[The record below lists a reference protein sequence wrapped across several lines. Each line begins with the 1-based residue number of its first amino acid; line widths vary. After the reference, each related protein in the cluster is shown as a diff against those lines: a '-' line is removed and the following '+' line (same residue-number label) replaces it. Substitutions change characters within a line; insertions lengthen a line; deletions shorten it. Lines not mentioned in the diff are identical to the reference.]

1 MNKKSKEI
9 VKKLCFTLVVVI
21 SIITIIGC
29 PNTVSSKA
37 NGTDNKKPDTPTQK
51 PQEGK
56 PADPDDWSELTA
68 DQVIQNIEITK
79 KSEVVTDLNG
89 LGFGMKDNKLCL
101 SYGKVGDLKGTPK
114 LLSEAKEDIEKE
126 IGTWNDYP
134 AEDSYSDIK
143 DGLEKRWFATHKT
156 IHSKG
161 RLVKWLE
168 PTTMHN
174 NEAYF
179 PTGKVKR
186 TYGIDIDINGLTF
199 AVDVNEGKLFAISTS
214 AGGGYQLFA
223 DWEIVFVEK
232 VVDPKMYSFHYG
244 SYTLKGDFDEGN
256 PKISD
261 DYDNTKIVHVFTLS
275 EMLKVYLRN
284 KKKVPEGIAE
294 QVIEKFSPLL
304 SENKGKYDVYLV
316 FGKISRKSSSEP
328 FAYYEFVYHSFR
340 NVLKLTDDSF
350 WSGCWN
356 Q

>member
-21 SIITIIGC
+21 SIISIIGC

-37 NGTDNKKPDTPTQK
+37 NGTDNKKPNPTP
-51 PQEGK
+51 PPEDPVGK
-56 PADPDDWSELTA
+56 A
-68 DQVIQNIEITK
+68 IEAMRITK
-79 KSEVVTDLNG
+79 KSEAVTNLRG
-89 LGFGMKDNKLCL
+89 LGFGMIGDKLCL

-114 LLSEAKEDIEKE
+114 LLSEAKQDIENE

-134 AEDSYSDIK
+134 TGDSYSSIK
-143 DGLEKRWFATHKT
+143 DGLEKRWIAAKETVD
-156 IHSKG
+156 SESSG
-161 RLVKWLE
+161 LVKWLK
-168 PTTMHN
+168 PTTIYN
-174 NEAYF
+174 SYF
-179 PTGKVKR
+179 PTGKVKW

-199 AVDVNEGKLFAISTS
+199 SVDVNEGKLFAVSNS

-232 VVDPKMYSFHYG
+232 VEDPDPDKIPEIYSFHYG
-244 SYTLKGDFDEGN
+244 PYTLKGNFDKDN

-261 DYDNTKIVHVFTLS
+261 EYDNTKIVHVFTLA
-275 EMLKVYLRN
+275 EMLKVYL
-284 KKKVPEGIAE
+284 KKTGKEAIAD

-316 FGKISRKSSSEP
+316 FGKISRKRSSEP

-340 NVLKLTDDSF
+340 NVLKLTDDIF
-350 WSGCWN
+350 WDECWN
-356 Q
+356 P

>member
-29 PNTVSSKA
+29 PNTVSNKTDSGA
-37 NGTDNKKPDTPTQK
+37 GSNGSNPPPPPPPPPPPLPTDPN
-51 PQEGK
+51 
-56 PADPDDWSELTA
+56 DWSGLTA
-68 DQVIQNIEITK
+68 NQVIQKMEITE
-79 KSEVVTDLNG
+79 KSEAVTNLQG
-89 LGFGMKDNKLCL
+89 LGFGMIDNKLCL
-101 SYGKVGDLKGTPK
+101 SYGKVGDLKGKPK

-126 IGTWNDYP
+126 IDTWNDYP

-199 AVDVNEGKLFAISTS
+199 TVDVNEGKLFAISTS

-232 VVDPKMYSFHYG
+232 VVDPKIPKMYSFHYG

-284 KKKVPEGIAE
+284 KKKVPEGIAGPCKKNC
-294 QVIEKFSPLL
+294 V
-304 SENKGKYDVYLV
+304 NG
-316 FGKISRKSSSEP
+316 
-328 FAYYEFVYHSFR
+328 
-340 NVLKLTDDSF
+340 
-350 WSGCWN
+350 
-356 Q
+356 